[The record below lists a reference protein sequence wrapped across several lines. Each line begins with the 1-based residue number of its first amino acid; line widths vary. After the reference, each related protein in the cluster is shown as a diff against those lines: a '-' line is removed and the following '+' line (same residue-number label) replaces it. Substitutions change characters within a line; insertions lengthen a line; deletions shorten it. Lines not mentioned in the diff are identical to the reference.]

1 MSGLINKQKYRNQKG
16 VSILE
21 ALVASVIVGIGFIAI
36 FQMVN
41 YSVSSIHV
49 SGERTKANY
58 LVSMIAEGM
67 IGYKDTVGGITEADR
82 KNIVYENGKAYLVQA
97 GGEKKEC
104 KKFAEFYKN
113 LGSEGSGCGSGG
125 GTEVEKIEI
134 NTCTK
139 KGEFKEVDDFTE
151 INNVSDPTDLK
162 FDNASGNN
170 VNKWQ
175 NIIGEGQLLKCRSP
189 KEFKSVK
196 MYQMCA
202 WSGSDAC
209 EIKNS
214 KVLDESMYLGKIQ
227 INLNDGKK
235 RKFLYFQADYSVKQ
249 DDEG

>member
-1 MSGLINKQKYRNQKG
+1 MMCGLINKKKYGNQKG
-16 VSILE
+16 MSILE

-41 YSVSSIHV
+41 YSVTSINV

-82 KNIVYENGKAYLVQA
+82 ENIVYENGKAYLVKD
-97 GGEKKEC
+97 GSKKEC
-104 KKFAEFYKN
+104 KKFAEFYKD
-113 LGSEGSGCGSGG
+113 LGSEGSGCGSDE
-125 GTEVEKIEI
+125 GTEVKKIEI
-134 NTCTK
+134 NTCTN
-139 KGEFKEVDDFTE
+139 KGEFKEANDFSE
-151 INNVSDPTDLK
+151 INNVSDPTDVK

-175 NIIGEGQLLKCRSP
+175 NIIGEDQLLKCRSP

-202 WSGSDAC
+202 WTGECDLTN
-209 EIKNS
+209 K
-214 KVLDESMYLGKIQ
+214 KVFDESMYLGKIQ

-249 DDEG
+249 DEKG

>member
-82 KNIVYENGKAYLVQA
+82 KNIVYENGKAYLVKD
-97 GGEKKEC
+97 GGKREC
-104 KKFAEFYKN
+104 KKFAEFYKD
-113 LGSEGSGCGSGG
+113 LGSEGNACGDGG
-125 GTEVEKIEI
+125 GAEIKKIEV
-134 NTCTK
+134 NTCTNRA
-139 KGEFKEVDDFTE
+139 EFKEVDDFTE
-151 INNVSDPTDLK
+151 INTDVELG
-162 FDNASGNN
+162 NASGNN
-170 VNKWQ
+170 INKWQ
-175 NIIGEGQLLKCRSP
+175 NIIGEDQLLKCRSP